1 MLCCGLREGLGV
13 TCVAPEGGLSEARG
27 GPLAPGASQ
36 HSRVTPAAHSSPR
49 LLVWEP
55 CRGRRGHAPRDALC
69 HQRPPRPPAGN
80 PTHGAVLGALKAPPF
95 PGAPLRAPQCGQLW
109 GAASI
114 LSVPSGHG
122 ARPQGGRGAGRPWR
136 EGVGTRGN
144 TPWKSGVPARTQDR
158 GAGVPAVAH
167 PVPVSRGSRPSSCL
181 SQASLT
187 GEGQTCGRGVGA
199 PLSWWLLLT
208 PGTPPDPAG
217 GPVAGGPQPSPSLS
231 PQGQGHPP
239 AAPQRVRAQAGQAGL
254 PGAAAAE
261 GQIRGAASPLG
272 LHFNFISLMKRQDQS
287 G

>member
-1 MLCCGLREGLGV
+1 M

-36 HSRVTPAAHSSPR
+36 HSRVTPARPQQPPPPGLGAMQ
-49 LLVWEP
+49 EEA
-55 CRGRRGHAPRDALC
+55 G
-69 HQRPPRPPAGN
+69 PPRPPAGN
-80 PTHGAVLGALKAPPF
+80 PTHGAVLGALKAPPS

-114 LSVPSGHG
+114 FSVPSGHG

-187 GEGQTCGRGVGA
+187 GEGQTCGWGVGA

-261 GQIRGAASPLG
+261 GQIRGAASPRAP
-272 LHFNFISLMKRQDQS
+272 F
-287 G
+287 